1 MESNENNAN
10 PNASNANAEAK
21 NEIHVEEEKKDEQVP
36 QNSQLTQ
43 SKTFTQSTQLV
54 KSPEDIIKA
63 KVSKIRSNYNFDIS
77 YSNGII
83 AILKL
88 FNNLLFEKVFN
99 SLNENKNTL
108 NFFKDIS
115 AFYMSFSDQI
125 KKSNKISTPFFY
137 FEGGFDFE
145 KLSSFQ
151 KKILLIMKKQ
161 VAKKEN
167 KTRQEIFMVENLG
180 TSFDH
185 SSKDQII
192 PLVDFVRATK

>member
-63 KVSKIRSNYNFDIS
+63 KVSKIRSNYNFAIS

-125 KKSNKISTPFFY
+125 KKSNKIYSSQQQGPKIIDDGLKPMLENTQLTLCKNFF
-137 FEGGFDFE
+137 D
-145 KLSSFQ
+145 LSSY
-151 KKILLIMKKQ
+151 L
-161 VAKKEN
+161 
-167 KTRQEIFMVENLG
+167 
-180 TSFDH
+180 
-185 SSKDQII
+185 
-192 PLVDFVRATK
+192 